1 MKLVNIGFG
10 NLVSADKVVAV
21 VSPESAPI
29 KRMVQEAKER
39 GVLIDA
45 TFGRRTKAV
54 LIMDSDNVVLSA
66 ILPETVA
73 GRFNG
78 KEEPAPEEEENMDK
92 GLLLVISAPSGGG
105 KGTILQEL
113 FAQDENLRL
122 SVSATTRGPRPGEEH
137 GKQYYFL
144 SREEFEGLIQEGKM
158 LEHAEYVGNYY
169 GTPRQPVEDW
179 MDQGHDVVLEIEV
192 KGGAQVKQLMPE
204 CVSIFILPPS
214 MKVLEKRLRGR
225 GTEDEETIQKRLA
238 KAREEIPHAKDYDY
252 IVYNDA
258 LEDAVSD
265 LRAIIKAEKLKF
277 SRNTNSI
284 ERVLEDAETVR

>member
-1 MKLVNIGFG
+1 MSK
-10 NLVSADKVVAV
+10 
-21 VSPESAPI
+21 
-29 KRMVQEAKER
+29 
-39 GVLIDA
+39 GV
-45 TFGRRTKAV
+45 
-54 LIMDSDNVVLSA
+54 
-66 ILPETVA
+66 
-73 GRFNG
+73 
-78 KEEPAPEEEENMDK
+78 
-92 GLLLVISAPSGGG
+92 LLVISAPSGAG
-105 KGTILQEL
+105 KGTIIKRLMDDDRSL
-113 FAQDENLRL
+113 KL
-122 SVSATTRGPRPGEEH
+122 SVSATTRAPRPGEIDGED
-137 GKQYYFL
+137 YFFL
-144 SREEFEGLIQEGKM
+144 SREEFDDLVKNGEM